1 MFIIEKKLK
10 KFSAAHRLINGYQGK
25 CRNLHGHNYTVAVT
39 FAKHELNKHGLLI
52 DFSLIS
58 ELFNEYIQN
67 QLDHSVIVSTNDHSL
82 LNFLQAEQQKHYLLD
97 KGRNSSVEVLAEELF
112 NQFTKI
118 MFKNK
123 IDTLLHQVKVFET
136 DTAWA
141 AFRPHYGCESLNGCG
156 HETSKSE

>member
-39 FAKHELNKHGLLI
+39 FAQHELDEHDLLI

-58 ELFNEYIQN
+58 NLLNEHIQN
-67 QLDHSVIVSTNDHSL
+67 HIDHSVIVSTNDHSL
-82 LNFLQAEQQKHYLLD
+82 LDFLKSEQQKYYLLD
-97 KGRNSSVEVLAEELF
+97 RGRNSSVEVLAEELF
-112 NQFTKI
+112 NSFTKI
-118 MFKNK
+118 MIKNK
-123 IDTLLHQVKVFET
+123 INILLKQVKVFET

-141 AFRPHYGCESLNGCG
+141 AFCPDHAYASLNCSSN
-156 HETSKSE
+156 ETSDIG